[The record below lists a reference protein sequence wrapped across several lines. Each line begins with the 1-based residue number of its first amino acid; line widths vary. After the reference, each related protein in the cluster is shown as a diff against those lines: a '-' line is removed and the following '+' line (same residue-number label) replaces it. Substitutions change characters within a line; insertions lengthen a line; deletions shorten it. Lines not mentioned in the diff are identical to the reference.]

1 VGIGHPATELTPTR
15 NGGFFMDNS
24 MKSNIIQEKWSIDEI
39 IGLVVFGG
47 PTAIYCYW
55 IGHTIFKIINIAV
68 NLI

>member
-1 VGIGHPATELTPTR
+1 
-15 NGGFFMDNS
+15 MDNR
-24 MKSNIIQEKWSIDEI
+24 MKSDINQEKWSIDKVM
-39 IGLVVFGG
+39 GLVVFGG